1 MDLRRKLRRKASP
14 AFSDYADRLITEPFS
29 MKRENLQACCIGA
42 KSAKT
47 RSFLYVA
54 PNNNISCLYI
64 VWIGCLD

>member
-14 AFSDYADRLITEPFS
+14 AFSDYADRLIAEPFS
-29 MKRENLQACCIGA
+29 MKRDNLQVRCIGA
-42 KSAKT
+42 ESAMT
-47 RSFLYVA
+47 WSLLYVA